1 MNITKLREGS
11 AFIVA
16 LEGRLDTS
24 TAPELETQLNAG
36 LDGVDDSVI
45 DMKDL
50 VYLSSAGL
58 RMILAAQKRMNK
70 QGSMKI
76 RHVNETLIK
85 DNTQKGTAPDPV
97 FTKVNQQLCEA
108 NDVGM

>member
-1 MNITKLREGS
+1 
-11 AFIVA
+11 
-16 LEGRLDTS
+16 
-24 TAPELETQLNAG
+24 
-36 LDGVDDSVI
+36 
-45 DMKDL
+45 
-50 VYLSSAGL
+50 
-58 RMILAAQKRMNK
+58 
-70 QGSMKI
+70 MKI